1 MKKVVNG
8 QMRMD
13 LKLGVQEGTLLNQ
26 QAQKRISGGNIR
38 PLLIAWFTGNQVL
51 KCTNA

>member
-8 QMRMD
+8 QKRMA

-26 QAQKRISGGNIR
+26 QVQKRISSGSIR
-38 PLLIAWFTGNQVL
+38 PSPIAWFTGNQVL
-51 KCTNA
+51 KCTDA